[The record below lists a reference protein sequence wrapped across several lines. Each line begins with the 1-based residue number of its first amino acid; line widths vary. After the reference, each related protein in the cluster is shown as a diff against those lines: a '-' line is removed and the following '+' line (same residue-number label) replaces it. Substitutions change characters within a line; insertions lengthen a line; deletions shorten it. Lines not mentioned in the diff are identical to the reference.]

1 MTDILFFAQLREQ
14 LNSTGVS
21 IDLQAPCSVAELLQR
36 LVDEHPQWQ
45 AVFANSQVLAAI
57 NQTLVDTKALVSP
70 GDEVAFFPPVTGG

>member
-14 LNSTGVS
+14 LNSAGVS
-21 IDLQAPCSVAELLQR
+21 IDLQAPCSVAELIQR
-36 LVDEHPQWQ
+36 LLDEHPQWQ